1 MPYGRSARWCRPL
14 SPNYRHHLHRVES
27 DRMSLLLVQI
37 VARKGPRLEANEFPP
52 SSANMMQCSGALPC
66 ANCKAKLCQCI
77 YDPSSDR
84 RRKSYSIE
92 SSALR
97 QALLYTVVK
106 LRSRARDE
114 VKTFISKIRSLQTDR
129 DGENFLL
136 RESSHAIDNSR

>member
-1 MPYGRSARWCRPL
+1 MTGQNALRPL
-14 SPNYRHHLHRVES
+14 RPMVQA
-27 DRMSLLLVQI
+27 SLSQLQTS
-37 VARKGPRLEANEFPP
+37 P
-52 SSANMMQCSGALPC
+52 SSCGKRQNVSLACTNCRQKRTKCSGALPC